1 MTDEIKPE
9 KTLPLEGDTAAQGAE
24 QDEQL
29 KPKRRRSRASSVA
42 AVAAEEPQDV
52 EAAAPESEASSGRP
66 RSRARAPKYPFPLEL
81 PLLPVRDNVYF
92 PRVVFPLF
100 IGREKSVR
108 ALEAVLDS
116 HRHILLVTQKQV
128 GVEDPEA
135 GDLYRVGT
143 VAEVLQVLKIPDGT
157 IRVMLEGV
165 ARFRVDKFVQ
175 DDPHFVVKGKPLL
188 EDNKHSTEREAL
200 MRAAMAQFEQIVSAG
215 RAIPPEAVV
224 GMMNIKEPG
233 QLADNIAWNLS
244 GLRIEAKQE
253 LLETADAEERLNKLS
268 VIQTKESEILEV
280 QKHIRNRVEKEMG
293 DNQREFILRE
303 QLKAIQQE
311 LGERDERGSE
321 ADEYREKIEAAQMPE
336 HALERAMKELG
347 RLEKMPAAAPDGVVV
362 RNYLDW
368 LTALPWSKMSEDK
381 LDLTEVREVL
391 DADHFGIPKVKER
404 ILEFMAVRKLTGS
417 LKGPILCF
425 VGPPGVGKTSIGKSI
440 ARAMGRKF
448 ARISLGGVR
457 DEAEIRGH
465 RRTYI
470 GSLPGRILQ
479 SLKQTGTRNPVI
491 LLDEIDKM
499 SADFRGDPSAAL
511 LEALDPEQNHEFSDH
526 YLEAA
531 FDLSQVMFITTANM
545 LDPIPAALRDRM
557 EVISFSSYIEDEKV
571 AISEQF
577 LIPKLIENHG
587 LADSQVSVTEDAV
600 HRVIREYTREAGVR
614 NLERELASLCRK
626 TARKVADGD
635 SGPFVIDQQLVREYL
650 GKRRFK
656 FGVAEEDNQVG
667 TATGLVY
674 TEMGGDVISIEVS
687 LLRGKDTRV
696 TLTGQ
701 LGDVMKESAQAAL
714 SYVRSKAQA
723 LHLPQT
729 FYDGLEIHL
738 HVPEGAIPKD
748 GPSAGITIA
757 TALAS
762 ALTGRA
768 VRKEVAM
775 TGEITLRGRVLPIGG
790 LKEKVLAAHR
800 AGITTILIPAD
811 NEKDL
816 DDIPPDVRDRIIFHM
831 VAHMDDVLPQ
841 ALLPEPQRGG
851 DDLPWAGA
859 VDGELRSSMISN

>member
-1 MTDEIKPE
+1 MTDETKPD
-9 KTLPLEGDTAAQGAE
+9 KILPVEGDHSAAGDAE
-24 QDEQL
+24 QSNPP
-29 KPKRRRSRASSVA
+29 KPKRRRGS
-42 AVAAEEPQDV
+42 AVAEKSQEIAASADAEPSREPT
-52 EAAAPESEASSGRP
+52 

-92 PRVVFPLF
+92 PHVVFPLF
-100 IGREKSVR
+100 IGREKSVK

-175 DDPHFVVKGKPLL
+175 DDPHFVVKGKALP
-188 EDNKHSTEREAL
+188 EDNKQTVEREAL
-200 MRAAMAQFEQIVSAG
+200 MRAGMAQFEQIVSAG

-224 GMMNIKEPG
+224 GMMNIKDPG

-244 GLRIEAKQE
+244 GLRIEAKQD
-253 LLETADAEERLNKLS
+253 LLETIDAEERLNKLS

-280 QKHIRNRVEKEMG
+280 QKHIRSRVEKEMG

-336 HALERAMKELG
+336 HALERAMKELS
-347 RLEKMPAAAPDGVVV
+347 RLEKMPSAAPDGVVV

-381 LDLTEVREVL
+381 LDLTEVRAVL

-404 ILEFMAVRKLTGS
+404 ILEFLAVRKLTGS

-440 ARAMGRKF
+440 ARAMGRQF

-479 SLKQTGTRNPVI
+479 SLKQAGTRNPVI

-557 EVISFSSYIEDEKV
+557 EVIQFSSYIEDEKV

-600 HRVIREYTREAGVR
+600 HRTIREYTREAGVR
-614 NLERELASLCRK
+614 NLERELASLFRK
-626 TARKVADGD
+626 TARKVAEGE
-635 SGPFVIDQQLVREYL
+635 SGPFVIDQGLVKEYL
-650 GKRRFK
+650 GKRRYK
-656 FGVAEEDNQVG
+656 FGAAEEDHQVG

-674 TEMGGDVISIEVS
+674 TEMGGDVISVEVS
-687 LLRGKDTRV
+687 LLRGKETRV

-738 HVPEGAIPKD
+738 HVPEGAVPKD

-790 LKEKVLAAHR
+790 LKEKVLGAHR
-800 AGITTILIPAD
+800 AGITTIFIPAD

-816 DDIPPDVRDRIIFHM
+816 DDLPQDVREHITFHLA
-831 VAHMDDVLPQ
+831 AHMDDVLPL
-841 ALLPEPQRGG
+841 ALLPETQRSG
-851 DDLPWAGA
+851 DELPWAGA
-859 VDGELRSSMISN
+859 VESELRSSMISN